1 MVVIAYMRVL
11 HTKRAV
17 LLGVLFNILTIKML
31 IMNSVISQT
40 ILVQCMT
47 INRITDQYDVGF
59 GISKYNLQMCT
70 CCFTIWPKKYPP
82 TDLLAFSHQRLNF
95 LQIY

>member
-17 LLGVLFNILTIKML
+17 LLRVLFNILTIKML

-59 GISKYNLQMCT
+59 EISKYNLQMCT
-70 CCFTIWPKKYPP
+70 RCFTIQGVAKKVSPYRFVGIFSP
-82 TDLLAFSHQRLNF
+82 TA
-95 LQIY
+95 